1 MYRFP
6 QIAFASLLLPVIAGI
21 AIGYSVA
28 PINLLSA
35 LIILS
40 VALILFIVGL
50 TLCRPPYKRY
60 TLLAALMVVFF
71 LISWMQ
77 TSRTV
82 ASTHFP
88 YYEDERTYQIQV
100 SSQPEENKNTMR
112 FEAAVM
118 AAVDSASLIPID
130 KSIFVSIA
138 KDSLSE
144 TLQRGD
150 VLLVHTSVVNPNK
163 GNPCEFDYDD
173 YLRQHGL
180 CGTAYVWS
188 NSWERLEHR
197 PIRSLRAYAEDC
209 QHRLSQYFL
218 NTGIRGDEWGVICA
232 LTIGNRDGLDTEM
245 RQHYSAAGAM
255 HVLAVSGLHV
265 GIVYGALLFLLTG
278 FGFYPV
284 QYEQKGRRLANTIF
298 LVVALW
304 AYAFL
309 TGLSASVM
317 RSALMFSLLTIGRSL
332 ERDTSTLNTIAASAT
347 IILLLHPLML
357 FSVSFVLSYSAVVSI
372 VVLQPH
378 LQDLLHL
385 RKFISQKLWGLI
397 TVSTAA
403 QLGTMPWTIYW
414 FSQTSNWFILTN
426 IIVVPAASL
435 ILYAALAV
443 LLTAPIPVISAFM
456 AKILYALTWL
466 LNHYVEWVDSLP
478 FSTSHI
484 SFSLPM
490 LCCCCACVVCVTLA
504 FVYRNRYWVLTALLC
519 IVAILACDIYRQQ
532 TIKKQDE
539 LIVYN
544 VYNANLLVHQEG
556 NTLTILTDDT
566 TSAMGWTQEL
576 RRKRCIRQ
584 VDMIDL
590 SSYPIYTFRY
600 ADKDYVLVRDS
611 VFEGYQLSVPETTD
625 YLLLGD
631 IGRVGA
637 ERILHQF
644 NTHELILMPTLR
656 RWKAQQLVTLS
667 NEAAIPVHDIRRHAL
682 IIPARE

>member
-1 MYRFP
+1 MYRLP
-6 QIAFASLLLPVIAGI
+6 KIAFASLLLPVIAGI
-21 AIGYSVA
+21 AIGYAVA
-28 PINLLSA
+28 PINLLWT
-35 LIILS
+35 LIILGVS
-40 VALILFIVGL
+40 LILFIVGL
-50 TLCRPPYKRY
+50 TLCRPPYRRY
-60 TLLAALMVVFF
+60 TLLTSLMVVFF

-77 TSRTV
+77 TSRTIY
-82 ASTHFP
+82 STQFP

-100 SSQPEENKNTMR
+100 SSQPEEHKNTLR
-112 FEAAVM
+112 FEALVIATL
-118 AAVDSASLIPID
+118 DSSILVPID

-138 KDSLSE
+138 KDSLSQ
-144 TLQRGD
+144 TIQRGD

-163 GNPCEFDYDD
+163 GNPCEFDYDE
-173 YLRQHGL
+173 YLRQRGL
-180 CGTAYVWS
+180 CGTAYLWS

-209 QHRLSQYFL
+209 QHRLSHYFL
-218 NTGIRGDEWGVICA
+218 NTGISGDEWGVICA
-232 LTIGNRDGLDTEM
+232 LTVGDRDGLDTEM
-245 RQHYSAAGAM
+245 QQYYSAAGAM

-265 GIVYGALLFLLTG
+265 GIVYAALWFLLTC

-284 QYEQKGRRLANTIF
+284 QYEQKKRRLANTLFLIF
-298 LVVALW
+298 ALW

-317 RSALMFSLLTIGRSL
+317 RSALMFSLLTIGHSL
-332 ERDTSTLNTIAASAT
+332 ERETSTLNTIAASAT

-378 LQDLLHL
+378 LQYLFPL
-385 RKFISQKLWGLI
+385 RRRFSQWLWGLI

-403 QLGTMPWTIYW
+403 QFGTMPWTIYW

-426 IIVVPAASL
+426 LVVVPMASV
-435 ILYAALAV
+435 ILYTALAV
-443 LLTAPIPVISAFM
+443 LITAPIPALSALI
-456 AKILYALTWL
+456 AKLLNIEAWA
-466 LNHYVEWVDSLP
+466 LNHYVEWIESLP
-478 FSTSHI
+478 FSTSHL

-490 LCCCCACVVCVTLA
+490 LCCCCACVVCITVA
-504 FVYRNRYWVLTALLC
+504 IVYRNRYWALTALLP
-519 IVAILACDIYRQQ
+519 IVALLACDIYRQQ
-532 TIKKQDE
+532 TIKRQDE

-544 VYNANLLVHQEG
+544 VYNTNLLVHQEG

-566 TSAMGWTQEL
+566 TAAMGWTQNL
-576 RRKRCIRQ
+576 RRQRCIRQ
-584 VDMIDL
+584 VNMIDL
-590 SSYPIYTFRY
+590 SPYPIYAFRY
-600 ADKDYVLVRDS
+600 SDKDYVLVRDS
-611 VFEGYQLSVPETTD
+611 VFEGYQLPIPETTD
-625 YLLLGD
+625 YLLLGN

-667 NEAAIPVHDIRRHAL
+667 NEASIPVHDIRRHAL
-682 IIPARE
+682 TIPARE